1 MLMKL
6 RTDFTKGILSKILT
20 KKIKQNLGY
29 RIDIKIQDLD
39 VVYVDGKAVIN
50 TNVTLQLDGEELK
63 ELVMDNI

>member
-1 MLMKL
+1 MKL